1 MMIKEHVISKRLA
14 TRMCI
19 PTEDLVNWTP
29 MTSGTWTD
37 PGDGGVEVDLPLA
50 GDKRFYRVVVE
61 FE

>member
-1 MMIKEHVISKRLA
+1 
-14 TRMCI
+14 MCI